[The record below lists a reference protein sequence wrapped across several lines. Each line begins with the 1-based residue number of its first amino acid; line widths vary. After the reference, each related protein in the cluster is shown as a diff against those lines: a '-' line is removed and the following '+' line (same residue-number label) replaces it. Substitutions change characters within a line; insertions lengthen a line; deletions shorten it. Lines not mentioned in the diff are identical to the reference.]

1 MKGRSS
7 KRTSDHEIEFI
18 EVYKVNEYL
27 VFFVTLNA
35 CKKFLELSSV
45 KTFLFR
51 IIHTMGI
58 NQSILIRISI

>member
-58 NQSILIRISI
+58 NQSILIRIST

>member
-7 KRTSDHEIEFI
+7 KGTSDHEIEFI

-58 NQSILIRISI
+58 NQSILICISI